1 MSIDPNSEIAPL
13 VDLLPTGRQKRQQ
26 QFEVVVRASLVL
38 TASFAVV
45 VLFAIAGALIPPTID
60 FFREVSL
67 GQFFGS
73 TKWYP
78 LFSDPSFGVWALVAG
93 TFVIMSIAVLVA
105 VPGGLGVAFYL
116 NQYASLRMRRVL
128 KPFLEILAGVPTVVF
143 GFFALNFVSPNV
155 VQKFWPIGEVNYF
168 NALSAG
174 IVVGI
179 MILPMMATL
188 AEDAMN
194 SVPRAL
200 VEGAYALGAT
210 RREVSTGVVY
220 PAALSGIIAAV
231 VISLARAIGETTIV
245 LLAAGAT
252 ANFSFNPG
260 QAMQTMASFIGFA
273 GIGDQPTDSTGYR
286 TIFAVGSLLF
296 IITFV
301 LNMFSLRIVRRFREA
316 YE

>member
-78 LFSDPSFGVWALVAG
+78 LFSDPSFGVWALVTG

>member
-45 VLFAIAGALIPPTID
+45 VLFAIAGALVPPTID

-78 LFSDPSFGVWALVAG
+78 LFSDPSFGVWALVTG